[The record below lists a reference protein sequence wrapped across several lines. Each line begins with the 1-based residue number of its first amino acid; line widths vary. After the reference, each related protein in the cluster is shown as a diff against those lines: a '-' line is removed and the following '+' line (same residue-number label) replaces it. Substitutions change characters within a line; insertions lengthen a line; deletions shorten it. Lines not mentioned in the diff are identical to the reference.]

1 MPPRLSSQRLFQLS
15 SGLMGGLLAMKLYV
29 LTSSLLTPGV
39 EDVGVGLVSDA
50 LALPAST
57 ASKDAQ
63 SGTASSAK
71 AAPEQGGA
79 SAAANDVCSKETPCV
94 GQTNDPSLDIDH
106 KAEDRKQTLLA
117 DVAQR
122 DQELKEEARSLDEMK
137 QALETSQEALE
148 SRLKKYDQERSTLS
162 KKGQDEKRLSDG
174 DIDRLVKIYEAM
186 APRDAA
192 SIFNVLDLQVLV
204 PVMGKMNPRKA
215 SAILAGMSPERATT
229 TTQALAGLFPRR
241 EVVRSGENG

>member
-1 MPPRLSSQRLFQLS
+1 MPPRLSFQRLFQLS

-29 LTSSLLTPGV
+29 LASSLLTPGV
-39 EDVGVGLVSDA
+39 EDASVSLVSDA
-50 LALPAST
+50 LALPASAT
-57 ASKDAQ
+57 PKNAQ
-63 SGTASSAK
+63 SGSAPP
-71 AAPEQGGA
+71 ANAVPEQGAA
-79 SAAANDVCSKETPCV
+79 SAAANDVCSKDTPCV
-94 GQTNDPSLDIDH
+94 GQTSDPSLDIDH
-106 KAEDRKQTLLA
+106 RAEDRRQTLIA

-137 QALETSQEALE
+137 QALETSREALE
-148 SRLKKYDQERSTLS
+148 SRLKRYDQEQSTLQ

-241 EVVRSGENG
+241 VMVRSGESG